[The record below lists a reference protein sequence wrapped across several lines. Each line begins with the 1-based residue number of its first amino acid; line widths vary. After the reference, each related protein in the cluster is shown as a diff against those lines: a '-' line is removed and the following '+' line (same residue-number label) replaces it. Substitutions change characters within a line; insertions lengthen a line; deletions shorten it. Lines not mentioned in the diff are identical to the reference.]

1 MYNDP
6 VKVFNEKDSCKQL
19 EATNATSGLANV
31 LLFLLTEITIWITF
45 RGNLT
50 KLVSLCLLTLRNPL
64 NETDGPS
71 LMLFGQCGCCT

>member
-1 MYNDP
+1 MCATLLLWGILWIVLMYNDP

-19 EATNATSGLANV
+19 EATNATSGLVNV

-50 KLVSLCLLTLRNPL
+50 KLV
-64 NETDGPS
+64 
-71 LMLFGQCGCCT
+71 